1 MILEILAIWFGIGIV
16 VAVLVGHTVHR
27 INEQSERGTKRDNHK
42 YHSPHPDSPLLF
54 Q

>member
-1 MILEILAIWFGIGIV
+1 MILEIPAIWFGISIV
-16 VAVLVGHTVHR
+16 VAVLLGHAVHR

-42 YHSPHPDSPLLF
+42 YQSPHPDSPLLL